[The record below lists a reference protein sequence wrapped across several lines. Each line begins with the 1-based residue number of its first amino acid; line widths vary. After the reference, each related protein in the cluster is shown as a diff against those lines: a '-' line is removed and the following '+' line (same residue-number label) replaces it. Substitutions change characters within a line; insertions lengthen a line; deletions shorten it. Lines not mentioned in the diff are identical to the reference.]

1 MAWLLWLAVAVAL
14 GAAEFFTLTLAFGLL
29 AAAALVAAV
38 VAGVGGGVLVQL
50 LAFAATGAIGLL
62 LVRPVARRQLDSPPL
77 SREGADALIGRSA
90 LVLQEVSAHQGLVRI
105 AGDEWSARS
114 YDESQVIPVGTTVE
128 ILEIDGAHAVVYP
141 RELLP

>member
-1 MAWLLWLAVAVAL
+1 MTWLLWLAVAVAL
-14 GAAEFFTLTLAFGLL
+14 GVAEFFTLTLAFGLL

-38 VAGVGGGVLVQL
+38 VAGVGGGVLTQL
-50 LAFAATGAIGLL
+50 LAFAAAGAVGLL
-62 LVRPVARRQLDSPPL
+62 LVRPVARRQLNSPPL
-77 SREGADALIGRSA
+77 SREGSDALIGRSA
-90 LVLQEVSAHQGLVRI
+90 VVLQEVSAHQGLVRI

-128 ILEIDGAHAVVYP
+128 ILEIDGARAVVYP

>member
-1 MAWLLWLAVAVAL
+1 MTWLLWLAVAVAL

-50 LAFAATGAIGLL
+50 LAFAAAGAVGLL